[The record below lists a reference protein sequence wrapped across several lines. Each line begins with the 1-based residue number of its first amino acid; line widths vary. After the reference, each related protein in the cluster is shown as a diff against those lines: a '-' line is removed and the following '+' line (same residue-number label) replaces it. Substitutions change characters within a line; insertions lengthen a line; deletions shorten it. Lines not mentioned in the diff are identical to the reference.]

1 MSRRNRRINSYC
13 QQLEEEKY
21 HTKVSTYKQKIIPVK
36 YNELIIKKKYI
47 RFYSSDW
54 VYIIHTVKFYCESE
68 SDIWYFGQSEIPK
81 HPLVDKGNGF
91 WINTSEI
98 VTGYR
103 LRSNPSITRPI
114 YNYKRELMFRK
125 VKLYIH
131 RYMKFHMAFCWLACC

>member
-54 VYIIHTVKFYCESE
+54 VY
-68 SDIWYFGQSEIPK
+68 
-81 HPLVDKGNGF
+81 
-91 WINTSEI
+91 
-98 VTGYR
+98 
-103 LRSNPSITRPI
+103 
-114 YNYKRELMFRK
+114 
-125 VKLYIH
+125 
-131 RYMKFHMAFCWLACC
+131 